1 MAMQVQQLLS
11 SRWQEAISES
21 FIVIP
26 FSHYNMGVTKLLLH
40 SGVDLGFTERITLS
54 IESLKQG
61 VWGAQPLRSYRVFNF
76 V

>member
-1 MAMQVQQLLS
+1 MAMQVQQLL

-40 SGVDLGFTERITLS
+40 SGVDLGELPS
-54 IESLKQG
+54 VLN
-61 VWGAQPLRSYRVFNF
+61 L
-76 V
+76 

>member
-1 MAMQVQQLLS
+1 MKYRCKLDGNAGVS
-11 SRWQEAISES
+11 SRWQEAISEN

-61 VWGAQPLRSYRVFNF
+61 VWGGTAPQKL
-76 V
+76 